1 MFVGAG
7 LGVAVIAGTVGAD
20 RLDDTARA
28 GVLRADVSV
37 NVRRVAVGR
46 PVSAGFVGLSIEY
59 PAVTAYA
66 GSPSP
71 AINPVFEQLVR
82 NLAPNQRP
90 VLRIGGDST
99 DRTWWPLSH
108 LLRPR
113 GVTYSISSRWLAVAR
128 GLADGTGARLI
139 LGVNL
144 EANQSSIAVA
154 EARALVSGIGFRL
167 LALELGN
174 EPNWYATL
182 PWYRNSGGRLVFGR
196 PRTYDLRAFSAE
208 FSALRKRLPRVAL
221 AGPTVGALPWLQNMR
236 SFLGAEPTLR
246 VVTLHRYP
254 LNRCFTTPGSANYP
268 TVANMLSST
277 ASRGLAAGIGRY
289 VAIAHQRGDT
299 FRIDEMNS
307 VACGGKAGVSDTF
320 ASALWALDALFA
332 VARSGADGVNIH
344 TFPGARYG
352 LFTFQRAGGGWAA
365 FVRPEYYGLLMFAQA
380 APPGARL
387 LSVTRMG
394 SPEVRAWATR
404 GADGRTRLVLI
415 NDDVWHSHV
424 VSVRLPEQAPTVTL
438 DRLAAPSAWARSGV
452 ALGGQ
457 SYGAQTQTGN
467 LAGAQLNQRLTA
479 GLGGYLVTLPA
490 ASAAMLT
497 ISPSPPVDL
506 GGPAVE
512 QHRS

>member
-1 MFVGAG
+1 MTLLDRLCRDRWVRRGLASSASVGTG

-37 NVRRVAVGR
+37 NVSRAADGR

-66 GSPSP
+66 GSDPP

-82 NLAPNQRP
+82 NLAPNQHP

-99 DRTWWPLSH
+99 DRTWWPLNH
-108 LLRPR
+108 RDRPS

-128 GLADGTGARLI
+128 ALADGTGARLI
-139 LGVNL
+139 LGVNF

-154 EARALVSGIGFRL
+154 EARALLSGIGFRSV
-167 LALELGN
+167 LALEIGN

-208 FSALRKRLPRVAL
+208 VSALGKRLPKVAL
-221 AGPTVGALPWLQNMR
+221 AGPTVGALPWLQNLR
-236 SFLGAEPTLR
+236 RFLAAEPTLR

-268 TVANMLSST
+268 TVANMLTST
-277 ASRGLAAGIGRY
+277 ASRGLAAGIARY
-289 VAIAHQRGDT
+289 VAIAHQQGDT

-320 ASALWALDALFA
+320 SSALWASTR
-332 VARSGADGVNIH
+332 RS
-344 TFPGARYG
+344 P
-352 LFTFQRAGGGWAA
+352 W
-365 FVRPEYYGLLMFAQA
+365 P
-380 APPGARL
+380 
-387 LSVTRMG
+387 
-394 SPEVRAWATR
+394 VRAPMA
-404 GADGRTRLVLI
+404 
-415 NDDVWHSHV
+415 
-424 VSVRLPEQAPTVTL
+424 
-438 DRLAAPSAWARSGV
+438 
-452 ALGGQ
+452 
-457 SYGAQTQTGN
+457 
-467 LAGAQLNQRLTA
+467 
-479 GLGGYLVTLPA
+479 
-490 ASAAMLT
+490 
-497 ISPSPPVDL
+497 
-506 GGPAVE
+506 
-512 QHRS
+512 